1 VYRLAIWA
9 PATNSNYFLALILA
23 NRHAANAARGA
34 AATEIHE
41 FRARIRA
48 VVSIQVFSNFLKR
61 CIKALAKHNE
71 IAILLDERVSAE
83 IVLVDRT

>member
-1 VYRLAIWA
+1 MKDGRNL
-9 PATNSNYFLALILA
+9 
-23 NRHAANAARGA
+23 
-34 AATEIHE
+34 
-41 FRARIRA
+41 
-48 VVSIQVFSNFLKR
+48 LKR